1 MTWEDT
7 KYDNVLYIFTA
18 VFTEAVNN
26 KNMTHLDVCTLN
38 YLDYFQ
44 GPEGSQR
51 GEGGGGDSHA
61 DMTGMLVQILKNNP

>member
-1 MTWEDT
+1 MTWKDT
-7 KYDNVLYIFTA
+7 KYDNVLYIFTT

-51 GEGGGGDSHA
+51 GEGGGGLPCGHDGDA
-61 DMTGMLVQILKNNP
+61 RPNF